1 MATFGVLTIAISAMA
16 NGMTF
21 SATTRPSTAQVETW
35 IDQASN
41 RASSAIRAANA
52 DPDTV
57 ALDATGEG
65 YSLAAQ
71 YVTADVASLAVAA
84 MDRRDT
90 QLAETFRR
98 RAADLLRDL
107 REWAGALGNQRV
119 SSEGTP
125 GLVEAE
131 VMFATDQLATRD
143 ASYWKTA
150 RGQL

>member
-1 MATFGVLTIAISAMA
+1 MATFGVTSAAISAMA

-21 SATTRPSTAQVETW
+21 STSTRPTTAQVETW
-35 IDQASN
+35 IGQASN

-57 ALDATGEG
+57 ALTATGEG

-98 RAADLLRDL
+98 RASELLRDL
-107 REWAGALGNQRV
+107 REWAGALGNQRATG
-119 SSEGTP
+119 EGTP
-125 GLVEAE
+125 GLVESD
-131 VMFATDQLATRD
+131 VMFASDREPTRD
-143 ASYWKTA
+143 ARYWNAA